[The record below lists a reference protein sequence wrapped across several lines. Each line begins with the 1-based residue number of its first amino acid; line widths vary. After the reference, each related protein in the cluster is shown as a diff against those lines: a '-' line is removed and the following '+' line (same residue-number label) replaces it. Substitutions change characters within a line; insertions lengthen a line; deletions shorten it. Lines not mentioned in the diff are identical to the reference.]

1 MVLDLNIVPI
11 SNWLPNV
18 EKPYLIS
25 GPCSAESESQ
35 MLQIARQIS
44 EYFPNN
50 IFRAGIWKPRTRPNS
65 FEGVGDVGLK
75 WMQRVKE
82 ETGMLTATEVA
93 NALHVEKC
101 LKHNIDILW
110 IGARTVVNPFSVQ
123 EIADA
128 LKGTDIPV
136 FIKNPINPDLQL
148 WIGALERINNAGI
161 KKLAAIHRGFHSFEK
176 MPFRNDPKWELVI
189 ELKAL
194 CPQLPILCDPS
205 HICGNPELLP
215 YVAQKALDLAMDGL
229 MIESHFNPKI
239 ALSDSKQQITPSLL
253 FELLSNLSLRDLTS
267 ENLEFKNVLNELR
280 QVIDKIDDDI
290 LNVMSTRMS
299 VARQIGSF
307 KKDNQVTIL
316 QITRWQEI
324 LKNQLK
330 RGKIMGLSQV
340 FIKKLY
346 QLIHNES
353 IRIQNEAMNE
363 IGENNIKKQTPILGK

>member
-11 SNWLPNV
+11 SNWLPKV
-18 EKPYLIS
+18 DKPYLIS

-75 WMQRVKE
+75 WMKSVKE

-93 NALHVEKC
+93 NAFHVEKC
-101 LKHNIDILW
+101 LQHNIDILW

-189 ELKAL
+189 ELKSL
-194 CPQLPILCDPS
+194 CPQLPIFCDPS
-205 HICGNPELLP
+205 HICGNAELLP
-215 YVAQKALDLAMDGL
+215 YIAQKALDMAMDGL

-253 FELLSNLSLRDLTS
+253 FELLSNLSIRDLTS

-280 QVIDKIDDDI
+280 EVIDKIDDDI

-299 VARQIGSF
+299 VARQIGSY

-363 IGENNIKKQTPILGK
+363 VGENDINKSKTYIR